1 MRDSGKG
8 VCVVGA
14 GVVGLCCALFLQR
27 QGSRVVLID
36 KGEPG
41 RACSYGNA
49 GILTATD
56 RAPIGLPGII
66 WSLPKWL
73 LDPLGPMVVRPAHL
87 PRMMRWG
94 IRLMREARTRNVE
107 RIADDIQTF
116 YSSSVQRYKTLLAS
130 IGASDLMRTS
140 GYLCVYKSRDTAR
153 PDAYF
158 WDLHARRSV
167 KLEALSSEEMRQLVP
182 CLTRN
187 ARYGL
192 FVPGDGQVLDPF
204 ALSQELLRDFAS
216 NGGEALRDEVRWIT
230 PNGSGARVFG
240 ETAEQDFDAVVIA
253 AGIWSKEMAYRL
265 GSRVLLES
273 MRGYHAMISDPG
285 IDVPLPV
292 LSGDYKFF
300 ASPMRD
306 GLRLAGTAEF
316 AGLHA
321 PPDYRRADKLIDAAR
336 TLFPDLEAPIVDRWA
351 GHRPMT
357 PDSLP
362 VVGPSPHHGG
372 IYFAFGHG
380 LNGLSGAPMTGQL
393 IADMVNGKPP
403 SIDPTPYS
411 IARF

>member
-1 MRDSGKG
+1 M
-8 VCVVGA
+8 
-14 GVVGLCCALFLQR
+14 
-27 QGSRVVLID
+27 ID

-41 RACSYGNA
+41 RGCSYGNA
-49 GILTATD
+49 GILGATE
-56 RAPIGLPGII
+56 RGPIGLPGMIR
-66 WSLPKWL
+66 SLPKWL
-73 LDPLGPMVVRPAHL
+73 LDPLGPMAVRPAHL

-107 RIADDIQTF
+107 RIADDMQAF
-116 YSSSVQRYKTLLAS
+116 YASSVQRHETLLAS
-130 IGASDLMRTS
+130 IGASDLLRTG

-153 PDAYF
+153 PDDYF

-167 KLEALSSEEMRQLVP
+167 KLEALSSAEMRQLVP
-182 CLTRN
+182 CLARD
-187 ARYGL
+187 ARYGV
-192 FVPGDGQVLDPF
+192 FVPGEGRVLDPF
-204 ALSQELLRDFAS
+204 AVSQALLRDFAG
-216 NGGEALRDEVRWIT
+216 NGGEVLRDEVRRIV
-230 PNGSGARVFG
+230 PNNTGARVFR
-240 ETAEQDFDAVVIA
+240 ETTEQHFDAVVIA
-253 AGIWSKEMAYRL
+253 AGVWSKEMAHRL

-273 MRGYHAMISDPG
+273 MRGYHAMIPEPG

-292 LSGDYKFF
+292 MSGDYKFV

-336 TLFPDLEAPIVDRWA
+336 TLFPDLEAPAVDLWM
-351 GHRPMT
+351 GHRPAT

-362 VVGPSPHHGG
+362 VVGPSPHHRG

-380 LNGLSGAPMTGQL
+380 LSGLSGAPMTGQL
-393 IADMVNGKPP
+393 IAEMVSGKPP
-403 SIDPTPYS
+403 SIDPAPYS